1 MKRRQLIQAAMAAAA
16 GMTAWHPLA
25 SQAAG
30 AGGRVIVV
38 GGGMAG
44 ATVAKYLRLWSNG
57 GLEVT
62 LIERNP
68 AYVSNIMSSLVL
80 TGQRSMSSLRFG
92 YDALKTRHG
101 VKLVT
106 DEVLEV
112 DAVNGSVLLASG
124 QRLVADKIVSPRACA
139 LICCPARLTPAAC
152 RMPGRPACKPSSW
165 PSSWLRCARAARCC

>member
-1 MKRRQLIQAAMAAAA
+1 MNRRELIQAAMAAAA
-16 GMTAWHPLA
+16 GMAAWHPLA
-25 SQAAG
+25 SRAANS
-30 AGGRVIVV
+30 GGRVIVV

-44 ATVAKYLRLWSNG
+44 ATVAKYLRMWSNG

-68 AYVSNIMSSLVL
+68 AYTSNIMSSLVL

-92 YDALKTRHG
+92 YEALKTRHG

-112 DAVNGSVLLASG
+112 DAVNGSVLLSSG
-124 QRLVADKIVSPRACA
+124 GRLVADMRISAIPDSHFSVMVDSVSN
-139 LICCPARLTPAAC
+139 
-152 RMPGRPACKPSSW
+152 
-165 PSSWLRCARAARCC
+165 